1 MLGRNGVAPSR
12 VWLPQGQWR
21 YVGEFLLQRFPH
33 LDSAQ
38 MLRRIQQ
45 GDIVDAQGQ
54 PVHYYTPYRPQQWL
68 WYYRVAENEVPVPFP
83 LPILYADDYLIAVD
97 KPHFLP
103 SIPSGQYLEH
113 TAVARVRKH
122 FNNYEITP
130 LHRLDRETAGVMLFC
145 VQPCYRGAYQ
155 ALFQSQD
162 IQKEYEAIAP
172 IPADRSFPVQV
183 QRRIQGV
190 PGQFLMQCVEG
201 PPNSDTYIELLSQ
214 WHDGTSQ
221 VGHFRLQPLTGRKH
235 QLRVHMRSLGAPI
248 VNDRWYA
255 LNEANAASVEAD
267 SAAQNDS
274 TQTTDFKDPLQLLAR
289 SIAFIDPISRDYREF
304 RSERTLQWLPARPN
318 SA

>member
-1 MLGRNGVAPSR
+1 MLGRDGVAPSR

-38 MLRRIQQ
+38 MLRRIER
-45 GDIVDAQGQ
+45 GDIVDARGR

-68 WYYRVAENEVPVPFP
+68 WYYRVAENEVPVPFS
-83 LPILYADDYLIAVD
+83 LPILYADDYLVVVD

-122 FNNYEITP
+122 FNNYDITP

-145 VQPCYRGAYQ
+145 VQPRYRGVYQ

-172 IPADRSFPVQV
+172 VPADRSFPVQV

-201 PPNSDTYIELLSQ
+201 SPNSDTYIELLSQ
-214 WHDGTSQ
+214 WQTNIQ
-221 VGHFRLQPLTGRKH
+221 LGHFRLQPLTGRKH

-248 VNDRWYA
+248 INDRWYA
-255 LNEANAASVEAD
+255 FNEQNTAPTS
-267 SAAQNDS
+267 SAAQDE
-274 TQTTDFKDPLQLLAR
+274 QLGGTDFKDPLQLLAR
-289 SIAFIDPISRDYREF
+289 SIAFIDPISCDYREF
-304 RSERTLQWLPARPN
+304 RSERTLQWLPTSSS